1 MNLFTKKKQTYGYE
15 KLIFVYQE
23 EMWREKA

>member
-15 KLIFVYQE
+15 KLFFGYQE
-23 EMWREKA
+23 EMWREEV